1 MKEPGQIKSTVLAIV
16 LSAGMLALPGLAL
29 GFGSERAAQSQI
41 NQQVLVERFDKIM
54 RLAQIQHAKI
64 EAWHKKARTHEKQNK
79 TVQKTRN
86 VVAMQQ

>member
-1 MKEPGQIKSTVLAIV
+1 MKKRGQIKSMVLAIV
-16 LSAGMLALPGLAL
+16 LSAGMLALPGLVL
-29 GFGSERAAQSQI
+29 GFGSERPAQSQT

-64 EAWHKKARTHEKQNK
+64 EAWHKKARTYEKRNK
-79 TVQKTRN
+79 TVQKTKN